1 MKSEATGYPPVGWT
15 FVCDELESV
24 DISQHPALADAVQLR
39 AATTPSKKLPFL
51 RECLCAACRR
61 PVVLSSARSAGAETL
76 THVTQLI
83 NDDHPVFRPLS

>member
-39 AATTPSKKLPFL
+39 AATTPSKKLPFP
-51 RECLCAACRR
+51 RD
-61 PVVLSSARSAGAETL
+61 G
-76 THVTQLI
+76 
-83 NDDHPVFRPLS
+83 